1 MQYKHAVINTNS
13 KAGNAQ
19 PGGSGGARAPPIFW
33 ENFITLHLGPLNDYC
48 VAHALSS
55 SGIVTSIQSK
65 MLSDQSGGFQVFRFL
80 ALPSSLACLAT
91 QGF

>member
-19 PGGSGGARAPPIFW
+19 PGGSRGGARAPPIFW

-48 VAHALSS
+48 VAHAL
-55 SGIVTSIQSK
+55 
-65 MLSDQSGGFQVFRFL
+65 D
-80 ALPSSLACLAT
+80 ALNANNKT
-91 QGF
+91 I

>member
-48 VAHALSS
+48 VVHALDL
-55 SGIVTSIQSK
+55 VQFF
-65 MLSDQSGGFQVFRFL
+65 LECFCVFLRGH
-80 ALPSSLACLAT
+80 P
-91 QGF
+91 